1 MMTSVPLDPYEQAS
15 PYNTWHK
22 RRTHRT
28 GSISCD
34 WRPSRDTHVE
44 VVQLLWPSH
53 FGALVHSIIARSADF
68 LTKKFYRRRNAK
80 NQQWCLMD
88 VDFTE
93 VLRGYVVCHAT
104 RDGSFFVT
112 C

>member
-1 MMTSVPLDPYEQAS
+1 MHMRRPKILGTSGA
-15 PYNTWHK
+15 
-22 RRTHRT
+22 THRT
-28 GSISCD
+28 GIISCD
-34 WRPSRDTHVE
+34 WRPSRDTHVD
-44 VVQLLWPSH
+44 VVQLVWPSH
-53 FGALVHSIIARSADF
+53 FGALAHYIIARGADF

-112 C
+112 R